1 MTDLER
7 FVKLYADLGIDCK
20 VTEEEDG
27 RKTII
32 FQIPNFEVDSDFVT
46 YSDKFCG
53 YEVCYSEI
61 IFDKTGKL
69 ISQGF
74 YMEVDD
80 ETP

>member
-1 MTDLER
+1 MTDLKR
-7 FVKLYADLGIDCK
+7 FIELYKSLGIDCK

-32 FQIPNFEVDSDFVT
+32 FQIPDFEEDDQFVT

-61 IFDKTGKL
+61 IFDKDEKL

-74 YMEVDD
+74 YMEVDE